1 MNANTS
7 RTIEEIDMNIDD
19 YKKIDVNKTK
29 IKKRR
34 SVAIANEFDYNNN
47 NNNNPSEDSHLYSNS
62 QNYTLMNKLLKEQ
75 NIQSDPKDYYV
86 SSCYYY

>member
-19 YKKIDVNKTK
+19 YKKIDLNKTK

-34 SVAIANEFDYNNN
+34 SIAVASEFDHNNN
-47 NNNNPSEDSHLYSNS
+47 SEENSHHLYSNS
-62 QNYTLMNKLLKEQ
+62 QNYNLMNKLLKEQ

-86 SSCYYY
+86 SCFFFY

>member
-19 YKKIDVNKTK
+19 YKKIDLNKTK

-34 SVAIANEFDYNNN
+34 SVAIANEFDQNNN
-47 NNNNPSEDSHLYSNS
+47 NTSEDNHLYSNS

-86 SSCYYY
+86 SSCYYC